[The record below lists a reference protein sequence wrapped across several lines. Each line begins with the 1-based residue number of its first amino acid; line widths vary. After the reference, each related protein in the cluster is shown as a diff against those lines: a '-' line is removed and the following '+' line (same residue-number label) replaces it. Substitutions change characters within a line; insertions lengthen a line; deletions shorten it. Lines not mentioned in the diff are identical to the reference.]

1 MIGWEEKLFP
11 KQKRKNSDTH
21 MVCKTNNKNQK
32 NNGAMK
38 HKHFRSGCLL
48 DKETIT
54 TIYLFHKEKL
64 EWAESRKVPVAVEE
78 GLLH

>member
-1 MIGWEEKLFP
+1 
-11 KQKRKNSDTH
+11 
-21 MVCKTNNKNQK
+21 MVCKTNNKNQQ
-32 NNGAMK
+32 NNGAKAMK

-54 TIYLFHKEKL
+54 TIYLFYFIKKS
-64 EWAESRKVPVAVEE
+64 WESRKVPVAVAVAVEE